1 MSETKIQDDLI
12 EKIMKIEDPFIRES
26 NKLREAQKRGNR
38 KKEPEYQFQKGHIR
52 DSTALAEQVM
62 KMGLSIE
69 DIKREIESKRGKN
82 EFWRTNQLLDDIPEK
97 HLEEAKKRLAFMK
110 STQSR
115 LGKDSLV
122 KLRESNLIESIL
134 SKDNPKSGAK
144 KKKKKKKKKKF
155 TEKKKPSK
163 KSEHK
168 KKKTQEGGYP
178 FWFDDVPKG
187 MSRAQYERLE
197 KSKPKNK
204 SMKVWIREEKK
215 KKKKKNTKK
224 KKKS

>member
-1 MSETKIQDDLI
+1 MSKIDDLI

-52 DSTALAEQVM
+52 DSTALTEQVM

-82 EFWRTNQLLDDIPEK
+82 EFWRTNQLLDDIPKK
-97 HLEEAKKRLAFMK
+97 HLEEAQKRLAFMK

-144 KKKKKKKKKKF
+144 KKK
-155 TEKKKPSK
+155 EK
-163 KSEHK
+163 
-168 KKKTQEGGYP
+168 
-178 FWFDDVPKG
+178 
-187 MSRAQYERLE
+187 E
-197 KSKPKNK
+197 K
-204 SMKVWIREEKK
+204 EKEIHGEK
-215 KKKKKNTKK
+215 EALQKIGT
-224 KKKS
+224 